1 MRACRLRGCA
11 DFKVEVEVIAAQARP
26 EKMEKKAARS
36 AASPGGGGGGGRGGF
51 ESWERP
57 PSPGKL
63 FVGGLAWATDDFAL
77 RVRLATIYH
86 SR

>member
-1 MRACRLRGCA
+1 MCGCA
-11 DFKVEVEVIAAQARP
+11 EFKVEVEVIAAQARP
-26 EKMEKKAARS
+26 EKMEKKAAR
-36 AASPGGGGGGGRGGF
+36 ALASPGGGGGF